1 MTKPLLIEI
10 GVEELPAIPLLKIV
24 KNIEKSWQELLVEY
38 RLENDFEFIYT
49 PRRLVLRQSAMPTK
63 QADNTIELFGP
74 PMMVAVRDGEVTK
87 AGEGFARKCGVSFD
101 ELERVEKGG
110 KECLYFKQEQEGAE
124 TATLLEEMLTK
135 WLTSMA
141 FGKMMR
147 WGSRKDE
154 FIRPLRW
161 LQVRL
166 NNDSVEV
173 ELFGVKA
180 DTKTYVHR
188 MVNFDAVE
196 VANVADYE
204 SILAKGEVSLF
215 PKEREAKILAEFD
228 ALEAEH
234 NIVIERD
241 LSLLAEIVAITENPK
256 SLLGS
261 FDELFLELPPEA
273 IIASMKEHQ
282 RYFPVFENDKLSNKF
297 IVVSN
302 AVTDDYTKVV
312 EGNERVLKP
321 RLADGLFFYHND
333 LKRGLITDG
342 LEKITFMDGLGS
354 LTDKIDRERDIAK
367 ILLNNIRVEVGEE
380 KRTFTVLEKLMQDTG
395 KSASLLTELMHD
407 TIALAKADLT
417 SEMVYEF
424 TELQGLMGYYYAK
437 ALGKDE
443 VVYTAI
449 KEQYFPLGEGA
460 ELPSSLFSSIVA
472 ISIKLD
478 TLIGLFSIGKIPTG
492 SKDPFALRRAVNGIV
507 RIVIDNK
514 LLFNIDD
521 IKLFTNYKDYDTDKL
536 EKFIIE
542 RIKKSLT
549 AVNPSIISAV
559 LMSSDKDYGKEI
571 YKISERVQALNEIVL
586 LPTFKEQFATFKRV
600 ANISKELNLDNKLIV
615 DESLFSEKIEKE
627 LYAEYVDK
635 IINTRY
641 FSSKSYLLALFSLK
655 ETLEKYFDDVLVNA
669 EDEAV
674 KNNRKNT
681 VASIYKSFREIA
693 DIKEITI

>member
-1 MTKPLLIEI
+1 MTKSLLIEI

-24 KNIEKSWQELLVEY
+24 KNIEKSWKDLLSEY
-38 RLENDFEFIYT
+38 RLESEFEFIYT
-49 PRRLVLRQSAMPTK
+49 PRRLVLRHSALPLK
-63 QADNTIELFGP
+63 QADDVIELVGP
-74 PMMVAVRDGEVTK
+74 PMVAAVRDGVVTK
-87 AGEGFARKCGVSFD
+87 AAEGFARKCGVSFE
-101 ELERVEKGG
+101 ELGRIEKKG
-110 KECLYFKQEQEGAE
+110 KECLYYKQEQKGKDSVA
-124 TATLLEEMLTK
+124 LLEEMLLK
-135 WLTSMA
+135 WLGSMA

-147 WGSRKDE
+147 WGEQKDE
-154 FIRPLRW
+154 FIRPVRW

-166 NNDSVEV
+166 GDDSVDV
-173 ELFGVKA
+173 ELYGVKS

-188 MVNFDAVE
+188 MVTFDAVE
-196 VANVADYE
+196 VASVADYE
-204 SILAKGEVSLF
+204 DILAKGKVSLF

-241 LSLLAEIVAITENPK
+241 LDLLAEIVAITENPK

-321 RLADGLFFYHND
+321 RLADGLFFYKND
-333 LKRGLITDG
+333 LKRGLLTDG

-354 LTDKIDRERDIAK
+354 LTDKIDREKNIA
-367 ILLNNIRVEVGEE
+367 
-380 KRTFTVLEKLMQDTG
+380 EKLLELYMEQVKAETG
-395 KSASLLTELMHD
+395 KSEVELKELMAE
-407 TIALAKADLT
+407 TISLAKADLT

-460 ELPSSLFSSIVA
+460 ELPSSIFSSIVA
-472 ISIKLD
+472 MSIKLD
-478 TLIGLFSIGKIPTG
+478 TLIGLFSVGKIPTG

-507 RIVIDNK
+507 RMVIAYDLSFKTEVVVSMLND
-514 LLFNIDD
+514 LYA
-521 IKLFTNYKDYDTDKL
+521 NYESDKL
-536 EKFIIE
+536 IEFIIE
-542 RIKKSLT
+542 RIKKSLEANPSVIT
-549 AVNPSIISAV
+549 AVLESGEKDVNEIAKKVSALNTIV
-559 LMSSDKDYGKEI
+559 SDK
-571 YKISERVQALNEIVL
+571 S
-586 LPTFKEQFATFKRV
+586 FKEQFSTFKRV
-600 ANISKELNLDNKLIV
+600 ANISKEVNLDDELVV
-615 DESLFSEKIEKE
+615 DEALFSEAIEGE
-627 LYAEYVDK
+627 LYAEY
-635 IINTRY
+635 ISTMA
-641 FSSKSYLLALFSLK
+641 KSYSSYEEQLVAMFALKPKLD
-655 ETLEKYFDDVLVNA
+655 TYFDDVMVNA

-681 VASIYKSFREIA
+681 VASIYKSFKEIA
-693 DIKEITI
+693 DIKEISI